1 MPDPIPQL
9 NKFSLDIE
17 LQSISFGQS
26 PYLETQDG
34 KRYTIGAT
42 LNESYTIKEITR
54 EFILLSKDGEL
65 GRYYFNEK
73 SSLSLP

>member
-1 MPDPIPQL
+1 MPDPFPQL

-17 LQSISFGQS
+17 LQSISFSQS

-34 KRYTIGAT
+34 KRYTIGAI

-54 EFILLSKDGEL
+54 EFILLSKDGWIRVLLLQREIIA
-65 GRYYFNEK
+65 
-73 SSLSLP
+73 